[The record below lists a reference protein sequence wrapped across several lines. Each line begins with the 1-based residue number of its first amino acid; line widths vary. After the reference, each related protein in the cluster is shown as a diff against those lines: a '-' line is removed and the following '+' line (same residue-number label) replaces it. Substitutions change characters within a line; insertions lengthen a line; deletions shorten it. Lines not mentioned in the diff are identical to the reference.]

1 MDVTTQWGSGSVMC
15 IVTACEPNRRFA
27 FESHN
32 ESDFAGS
39 ADTRLEPEGEG
50 TRLDFAFELSLP
62 GRWRLMQPMISRAVN
77 QAADTDFA
85 TLRAK
90 VGGTRNG

>member
-27 FESHN
+27 FESHD

-50 TRLDFAFELSLP
+50 TRLDFEFELSLP
-62 GRWRLMQPMISRAVN
+62 GRWRLMQPMFSRAMN

-85 TLRAK
+85 TLQAK
-90 VGGTRNG
+90 FAP

>member
-27 FESHN
+27 FESHD

-39 ADTRLEPEGEG
+39 ADTLLEPEGED
-50 TRLDFAFELSLP
+50 TRLDFSFELSLP
-62 GRWRLMQPMISRAVN
+62 GRWRLMQPMISHAVN

-85 TLRAK
+85 TLQTKFAL
-90 VGGTRNG
+90 

>member
-15 IVTACEPNRRFA
+15 IVTACEP
-27 FESHN
+27 
-32 ESDFAGS
+32 
-39 ADTRLEPEGEG
+39 ADTRLEPEDEG

-62 GRWRLMQPMISRAVN
+62 GKWRLMQPMISRAVS
-77 QAADTDFA
+77 QAADADFA

-90 VGGTRNG
+90 FAP